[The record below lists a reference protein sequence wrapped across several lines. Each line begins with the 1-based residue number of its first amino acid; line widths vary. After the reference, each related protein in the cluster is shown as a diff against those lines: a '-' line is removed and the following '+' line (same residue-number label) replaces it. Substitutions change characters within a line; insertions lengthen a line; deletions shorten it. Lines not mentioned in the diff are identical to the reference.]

1 MSTNSTPCR
10 ETQQRNGDTQMMHH
24 PTPNQEPRKPRLWIR
39 LRPYVSVAGVLVGL
53 ARLLVEVLMLVLR
66 R

>member
-1 MSTNSTPCR
+1 MSTNSTPRR

-24 PTPNQEPRKPRLWIR
+24 PTPNQEPRESGLWKTLGPWIT
-39 LRPYVSVAGVLVGL
+39 VANLAVGL
-53 ARLLVEVLMLVLR
+53 ARLLLEVLR